1 MSVKKRPAKKQKAV
15 VKKKP
20 GVAVRCSYKEMREVT
35 ALVPHP
41 RNPNQHPEKQIELL
55 AKIVKHQGWRSP
67 VVVSARSGFVVAGHA
82 RLSAAISL
90 GEERVPVDVQEFANE
105 ADEWAH
111 LVADNRIAELAE
123 TDYQVLGV
131 LLKEMAED
139 MDKTLTGYD
148 DHELENL
155 LKAEWAPALVEAFD
169 EHVLMGDPIKLTK
182 EQRAVFDRAKEK
194 ATPDAGEE
202 ASDGRIVE
210 LICADFLAG

>member
-55 AKIVKHQGWRSP
+55 AKILKHQGWRSP

-123 TDYQVLGV
+123 NDSAMLKD
-131 LLKEMAED
+131 LLQELDTGAFEMG
-139 MDKTLTGYD
+139 LTGFD
-148 DHELENL
+148 DAMLERLMSQVHSPEEFPAVDENIPTEHECP
-155 LKAEWAPALVEAFD
+155 KCGYKFS
-169 EHVLMGDPIKLTK
+169 GGK
-182 EQRAVFDRAKEK
+182 
-194 ATPDAGEE
+194 
-202 ASDGRIVE
+202 SDVVK
-210 LICADFLAG
+210 D